1 MVEQA
6 NELILDILPLSA
18 QTARLV
24 RVYGT
29 APCVA
34 LPGTLPAPEGG
45 SFALTELGD
54 YCFSE
59 KPRSLPAADALCRY
73 AVSADG
79 TVRLTRA
86 FGQAVGQKPA
96 RRYDFDLDA
105 PAADEMELHPVCGSF
120 LEEATLP
127 DSVQVIGSCAFYN
140 CRSLRLLTVGSGGL
154 TVGSDVFLN
163 CFALETL
170 RVQAAPEQPTGL
182 FALVNNI
189 TEAVQAQFWP
199 ADAPA
204 PLAALWYPAYWE
216 DIEETPA
223 HILLHTF
230 SGQGYHYRQCFLDGK
245 ILCAEYDAI
254 FPDGHASED
263 KDIMAMLCFDRL
275 RWPWGL
281 TEQAKAPYTA
291 FLKAN
296 TGRVVA
302 RLLKA
307 QDLDS
312 LKALLA
318 LDVLDAA
325 GFAEAA
331 ALAVQAE
338 QAAAAALLADAAHSR
353 QAAKPNRKRYD
364 FDF

>member
-18 QTARLV
+18 DTARLV

-34 LPGTLPAPEGG
+34 LPGTLPAPAGG
-45 SFALTELGD
+45 SLALTELGD

-86 FGQAVGQKPA
+86 FGQAMGQKPA

-154 TVGSDVFLN
+154 TVGSDVF
-163 CFALETL
+163 
-170 RVQAAPEQPTGL
+170 
-182 FALVNNI
+182 
-189 TEAVQAQFWP
+189 
-199 ADAPA
+199 
-204 PLAALWYPAYWE
+204 
-216 DIEETPA
+216 
-223 HILLHTF
+223 
-230 SGQGYHYRQCFLDGK
+230 
-245 ILCAEYDAI
+245 
-254 FPDGHASED
+254 
-263 KDIMAMLCFDRL
+263 
-275 RWPWGL
+275 
-281 TEQAKAPYTA
+281 
-291 FLKAN
+291 
-296 TGRVVA
+296 
-302 RLLKA
+302 
-307 QDLDS
+307 
-312 LKALLA
+312 
-318 LDVLDAA
+318 
-325 GFAEAA
+325 
-331 ALAVQAE
+331 
-338 QAAAAALLADAAHSR
+338 
-353 QAAKPNRKRYD
+353 
-364 FDF
+364 

>member
-29 APCVA
+29 APCVT
-34 LPGTLPAPEGG
+34 LPGTLPAPAGG
-45 SFALTELGD
+45 SLVLTELGD

-59 KPRSLPAADALCRY
+59 KPRSLPAADTLCRY
-73 AVSADG
+73 AVGADG

-86 FGQAVGQKPA
+86 FGQAMGQKPA

-140 CRSLRLLTVGSGGL
+140 CRSLRLLTVGSGSL

-182 FALVNNI
+182 FALVSNI

-230 SGQGYHYRQCFLDGK
+230 SGQGYHYRQCFLDNK
-245 ILCAEYDAI
+245 FLPAEYDAI
-254 FPDGHASED
+254 FPQGHDAD
-263 KDIMAMLCFDRL
+263 DANVMAMLCFDRL
-275 RWPWGL
+275 RYPWQLSDTAAGH
-281 TEQAKAPYTA
+281 YRA
-291 FLKAN
+291 FLAAN
-296 TGRVVA
+296 TGRVLT

-307 QDLDS
+307 QDNEGIR
-312 LKALLA
+312 ALLA
-318 LDVLDAA
+318 LDVLGKD

-331 ALAVQAE
+331 TLAAKAE
-338 QAAAAALLADAAHSR
+338 NASAAALLADAEHKKFA
-353 QAAKPNRKRYD
+353 AAKPKRRYD

>member
-86 FGQAVGQKPA
+86 FGQAMGQKPA

-140 CRSLRLLTVGSGGL
+140 CRSLRLLTVGRGGL

-170 RVQAAPEQPTGL
+170 RVQAAPEQPNGL

-230 SGQGYHYRQCFLDGK
+230 SGQGYHYRQCFLDNK
-245 ILCAEYDAI
+245 FLPAEYDAI
-254 FPDGHASED
+254 FPQGHDAD
-263 KDIMAMLCFDRL
+263 DAAIMAMLCFARL
-275 RWPWGL
+275 RYPWQL
-281 TEQAKAPYTA
+281 TEAAAGHYRA
-291 FLKAN
+291 FLAAN
-296 TGRVVA
+296 TDRVFA

-307 QDLDS
+307 QDTDS
-312 LKALLA
+312 IRALLA
-318 LDVLDAA
+318 LDVLDKAA
-325 GFAEAA
+325 FVSAS
-331 ALAVQAE
+331 ALAAKAE
-338 QAAAAALLADAAHSR
+338 NAAAAALLADAEHKKYAS
-353 QAAKPNRKRYD
+353 QSKKQRYD

>member
-1 MVEQA
+1 MYGDEPC
-6 NELILDILPLSA
+6 ITLPEA
-18 QTARLV
+18 
-24 RVYGT
+24 
-29 APCVA
+29 
-34 LPGTLPAPEGG
+34 LPAPEGG
-45 SFALTELGD
+45 TLTITELGD

-59 KPRSLPAADALCRY
+59 KPRGLPAPEELCRY
-73 AVSADG
+73 AVEPDG
-79 TVRLTRA
+79 TARLLRA
-86 FGQAVGQKPA
+86 FGRDLTGASHA
-96 RRYDFDLDA
+96 RYDLDFGNGDA
-105 PAADEMELHPVCGSF
+105 STAARSGEEALHPLCGSF
-120 LEEATLP
+120 LEELVLP
-127 DSVQVIGSCAFYN
+127 GSLRVIGSCAFYN
-140 CRSLRLLTVGSGGL
+140 CRRLRTLSVGAGEL

-163 CFALETL
+163 CFALADL
-170 RVQAAPEQPTGL
+170 IVRADPEQATGL

-189 TEAVQAQFWP
+189 TEAVRALFWCP
-199 ADAPA
+199 GEAAPRA
-204 PLAALWYPAYWE
+204 GLWYPAYWE
-216 DIEETPA
+216 DVEESPA